1 MTGTAVPQSISY
13 EEAPFSP
20 IHKKIMAGA
29 FMGQICDGYTLGIVG
44 IALSYASGPLGLTS
58 FWLGLIGAG
67 ALLGILFG
75 SLLVG
80 SLADRIG
87 RKSLFATVIFASV
100 ILSVAQFFISDPLLL
115 AVARLALGMTI
126 GADYT
131 VGISLL
137 SEWTPKRLRPRMLS
151 WLLVCWTLGYV
162 LSYIAGVLMMDF
174 LGAAGENGW
183 RWVLCTSAIPG
194 AITLTLRIGIPESPS
209 WLSGKGR
216 TREALELVQRY
227 LGEKFGL
234 PPAEAKAP
242 SASWFRLFSKE
253 LRYNTLVSGVFFAA
267 QVLPFFAISI
277 FLPLVLADLKIDNP
291 HASGIMYNVF
301 TISGVL
307 IGTWL
312 IDRISRRAFLLW
324 TFYGAAAILLV
335 MTLWQDMPGYLAMP
349 MLGAFSLVL
358 AISIILEF
366 SYPPELFP
374 TELRASG
381 VGLTVAISRIGAA
394 GGTFLLP
401 IVNENF
407 GVFASLGGCIATLLL
422 GGIVCHIWAPET
434 SERFRRGGYAKAS
447 GTPAAVGRD

>member
-1 MTGTAVPQSISY
+1 
-13 EEAPFSP
+13 
-20 IHKKIMAGA
+20 MAGA

-44 IALSYASGPLGLTS
+44 IALSYATAPLGLTS

-87 RKSLFATVIFASV
+87 RKFLFATIIFASV
-100 ILSVAQFFISDPLLL
+100 IISIAQFFISDPLLL
-115 AVARLALGMTI
+115 AAMRFALGMTI

-131 VGISLL
+131 VGIALL
-137 SEWTPKRLRPRMLS
+137 SEWTPKRTRPRMLS
-151 WLLVCWTLGYV
+151 WLLVSWTVGYV
-162 LSYIAGVLMMDF
+162 LSYIAGVLMMGFIEAD
-174 LGAAGENGW
+174 ANGW
-183 RWVLCTSAIPG
+183 RWVLCTSAVPG
-194 AITLTLRIGIPESPS
+194 VITLLLRIGVPESPS
-209 WLSGKGR
+209 WLAGKGR
-216 TREALELVQRY
+216 TAEALDVIRRY
-227 LGEKFGL
+227 LGDQFGL
-234 PPAEAKAP
+234 PAAEAKAP

-253 LRYNTLVSGVFFAA
+253 LRHNTLVSGVFFAA

-291 HASGIMYNVF
+291 HASGIMYNAF
-301 TISGVL
+301 TIAGVL

-312 IDRISRRAFLLW
+312 IDKISRRAYLLW
-324 TFYGAAAILLV
+324 TFYGAAVILII
-335 MTLWQDMPGYLAMP
+335 MTVWQGMPGHIAMIL
-349 MLGAFSLVL
+349 LGAFSLVL
-358 AISIILEF
+358 AISIVLEF

-401 IVNENF
+401 IVNEHF
-407 GVFASLGGCIATLLL
+407 GVFASLGGCIATLLI

-434 SERFRRGGYAKAS
+434 SERFKR
-447 GTPAAVGRD
+447 